1 MIHIQSMKEK
11 LANYKNYPGYAVVA
25 VNLALILIFV
35 VFAYKWYFHS
45 DAATKMLLAS
55 EMIKNGTII
64 PPDWYYVNGDIWIF
78 FIQLPLVILEKIFG
92 YGWAGY
98 VANSIVYISI
108 YLLAFIYFAKQ
119 LKVEF
124 SSKVLLFVMAFSAY
138 STVNA
143 MMVFGE
149 LTGISEPI
157 FIFTLLGIF
166 LSLEKSN
173 SNKYFWLMGILIF
186 VYTVGGPSRSLINNT
201 APALLVTF
209 LLYID
214 TNSKKYLLLLGTILL
229 SFAIASTIYFLILM
243 PNVLMEFSRNNL
255 SFASYDDVFMN
266 IDIFTK
272 GLFSYFSL
280 EGPSSI
286 KVESLDGL
294 LYFYN
299 FLFLVFAITA
309 VAKMTQLKTKEI
321 NLVTIVSFLF
331 LYFFI
336 TIGYLYIFTN
346 PLAKD
351 STTFRY
357 FRPLFYLMMIFMV
370 LYIDK
375 FNKPF
380 KNIVIVVL
388 LLFMTLINYKIYTSN
403 ASPRDLWH
411 AQNQHQNVANY
422 LVDHNLTYGYASYWH
437 AGVTMTLT
445 ENKTVVAPIHMHNFT
460 PRRWLS
466 SKSWFEKTSVKKTF
480 LLLDRGEYGNVQSIL
495 KKYIPND
502 PIDKVEIG
510 SAIILIYDNNDSS
523 PKDGK
528 GLINL

>member
-11 LANYKNYPGYAVVA
+11 LVKFKNYPGYAIVI
-25 VNLALILIFV
+25 VNLALILLFV
-35 VFAYKWYFHS
+35 VFTFQWYFHS
-45 DAATKMLLAS
+45 DAATKMLFAS

-78 FIQLPLVILEKIFG
+78 FIQLPLVFLEKIFG

-98 VANSIVYISI
+98 VSNSIVYISI
-108 YLLAFIYFAKQ
+108 YLAAFIYFAKQ

-166 LSLEKSN
+166 LSLEKSQ
-173 SNKYFWLMGILIF
+173 SKKYFWLMGILIF
-186 VYTVGGPSRSLINNT
+186 VYTIGGPSRSLINNT
-201 APALLVTF
+201 APALLVTL

-214 TNSKKYLLLLGTILL
+214 GRSKKYLYLLGTILL
-229 SFAIASTIYFLILM
+229 SFSIASAVYLLLLK
-243 PNVLMEFSRNNL
+243 PNVLMEFSRNSL
-255 SFASYDDVFMN
+255 TFASYNDVFMN
-266 IDIFTK
+266 IGIFTK

-280 EGPSSI
+280 EGPISV
-286 KVESLDGL
+286 KVESLDGG
-294 LYFYN
+294 LYFFN

-309 VAKMTQLKTKEI
+309 VTKMTQLKTKEI

-331 LYFFI
+331 LYYFI

-357 FRPLFYLMMIFMV
+357 FRPLFYLVMIFMV

-380 KNIVIVVL
+380 KNIVAVIL
-388 LLFMTLINYKIYTSN
+388 ILFLTLINYKIYSN
-403 ASPRDLWH
+403 HASLRDLWH
-411 AQNQHQNVANY
+411 ARNQHQNVANY

-445 ENKTVVAPIHMHNFT
+445 KNRALVAPIYLHDFT

-466 SKSWFEKTSVKKTF
+466 SKSWFEKTQTKRTF
-480 LLLDRGEYGNVQSIL
+480 LLLGQGEYGNVKSAL

-502 PIDKVEIG
+502 PIDKVNVG
-510 SAIILIYDNNDSS
+510 NFIILIYDNNDTS
-523 PKDGK
+523 PKDGR

>member
-11 LANYKNYPGYAVVA
+11 LVKYKNFPGYAVVLI
-25 VNLALILIFV
+25 NLAFVLLFIL
-35 VFAYKWYFHS
+35 FAYKWYFHS

-55 EMIKNGTII
+55 EMIKNGTLL
-64 PPDWYYVNGDIWIF
+64 PHDWYYVNGDIWIF
-78 FIQLPLVILEKIFG
+78 FIHLPLVLLERIFG
-92 YGWAGY
+92 YGWSAY
-98 VANSIVYISI
+98 VANSLVYIGI
-108 YLLAFIYFAKQ
+108 YLAALLFF
-119 LKVEF
+119 LKRF
-124 SSKVLLFVMAFSAY
+124 SVDFYSKVLLFVLAFSAY

-157 FIFTLLGIF
+157 FIFTLLGIL
-166 LSLEKSN
+166 LSMEKHQSKK
-173 SNKYFWLMGILIF
+173 SYWLMGILIF
-186 VYTVGGPSRSLINNT
+186 VYTVGGPSRSLVNNV
-201 APALLVTF
+201 APVLLVTF

-214 TNSKKYLLLLGTILL
+214 TWSKRYLILLGTVLL
-229 SFAIASTIYFLILM
+229 TFAMASAINLFVLQ

-255 SFASYDDVFMN
+255 SFASYEEVWMN

-272 GLFSYFSL
+272 GLFSYFNL
-280 EGPSSI
+280 EGPNSV
-286 KVESLDGL
+286 KVESLDGGI
-294 LYFYN
+294 YFFN
-299 FLFLVFAITA
+299 FLFMIFMITA
-309 VAKMTQLKTKEI
+309 VVKTMRLKTKEI
-321 NLVTIVSFLF
+321 DLVNILSFLF
-331 LYFFI
+331 LYFLI
-336 TIGYLYIFTN
+336 LIGYLYIFTN

-357 FRPLFYLMMIFMV
+357 FRPLFYIVMIFVV
-370 LYIDK
+370 LYINR

-380 KNIVIVVL
+380 KHIVIAFL
-388 LLFMTLINYKIYTSN
+388 LLFVTIENYKIYTNN
-403 ASPRDLWH
+403 ASLRDLWH
-411 AQNQHQNVANY
+411 AQNPHQSVANY

-445 ENKTVVAPIHMHNFT
+445 ENKTVVAPIYMHNFT

-480 LLLDRGEYGNVQSIL
+480 LLLDQGEYGNVQSVL

-510 SAIILIYDNNDSS
+510 SVIILIYDNNNSS
-523 PKDGK
+523 AKDGK